1 VKRDENEDRPVT
13 RKTDKQ
19 LGMHRSITRRDFVQ
33 GSSLAVLGAVTSGA
47 VSVTATA
54 AAEAASAGAPGNY
67 YPPTKTG
74 MRGSHN
80 GAYEV
85 AHALARQGANFD
97 NPEATGEE
105 YDLVVVGAGISG
117 LAAAHYYRE
126 RFGDDTRILLL
137 DNHDDFGG
145 HAKRNEFHQGGSMVL
160 SLGGTHN
167 LEWWQF
173 SDNVKAFMKTFGVD
187 VEAMR
192 DNMDFSYG
200 QDAPNSPAM
209 WFDESTYGVNRLV
222 ANVDFNQQLSPEIID
237 QFPISEAGRQSLK
250 SFYGRQ
256 DNVFADLS
264 DDETDELLSS
274 ISYPDFLRQYGGL
287 TEDAVQLF
295 NKKEHGA
302 WGIEM
307 RALSAND
314 ALWDDNPG
322 LHLMGEDWS
331 YDGRDYPAALWPDGN
346 ASLVRLMVARLL
358 PHVAPNVTPDN
369 VALANFNYAALD
381 EPERAVRVR
390 LNATV
395 LNTVNTE
402 IGARI
407 TYVENGKLKEIN
419 AKHAVLAC
427 YHSVIPHLCPSLP
440 ESQKDALKY
449 QVKIPLI
456 LTNVLI
462 RNTDALDKL
471 GVDGISCPGRLHARL
486 FLFKGI
492 NNGGYEHPMEDS
504 GPVSLVFWG
513 AISPPEDAIDL
524 KSQLRASR
532 EKLLA
537 MSFEDFEREVRTV
550 LDDLLGPAGFDV
562 NEDLLAITVNR
573 WPHGYSYEYMDLW
586 DPDWAEGEAPHEIA
600 RQTFGSIAIANSDA
614 GASAYTHVAIDEAY
628 RAIGELP
635 HNSETT

>member
-1 VKRDENEDRPVT
+1 MT

-47 VSVTATA
+47 ASVTATA
-54 AAEAASAGAPGNY
+54 AAEAASALTAGSY

-85 AHALARQGANFD
+85 AHALARQGASFD

-173 SDNVKAFMKTFGVD
+173 SDDVKAFMKTFGVD

-192 DNMDFSYG
+192 NNMDFSYG

-250 SFYGRQ
+250 SFYGRR

-287 TEDAVQLF
+287 TEDALQLF
-295 NKKEHGA
+295 DKKEHGA

-369 VALANFNYAALD
+369 VALATFNYAALD

-395 LNTVNTE
+395 VNTVNTE
-402 IGARI
+402 TGARI

-440 ESQKDALKY
+440 EPQKDALNY

-513 AISPPEDAIDL
+513 AISPPEDAVDL

-532 EKLLA
+532 KKLLA

-600 RQTFGSIAIANSDA
+600 RQTFGAIAIANSDA

>member
-1 VKRDENEDRPVT
+1 MT

-47 VSVTATA
+47 ASVTATA
-54 AAEAASAGAPGNY
+54 AAEAASALTAGSY

-85 AHALARQGANFD
+85 AHALARQGASFD

-173 SDNVKAFMKTFGVD
+173 SDDVKAFMKTFGVD

-192 DNMDFSYG
+192 NNMDFSYG

-250 SFYGRQ
+250 SFYGRR

-287 TEDAVQLF
+287 TEDALQLF
-295 NKKEHGA
+295 DKKEHGA

-369 VALANFNYAALD
+369 VALAAFNYAALD

-395 LNTVNTE
+395 VNTVNTE
-402 IGARI
+402 TGARI

-419 AKHAVLAC
+419 AKHTVLAC

-440 ESQKDALKY
+440 EPQKDALNY

-492 NNGGYEHPMEDS
+492 NNGGYKHPMEDS

-513 AISPPEDAIDL
+513 AISPPEDAVDL

-532 EKLLA
+532 KKLLA

-600 RQTFGSIAIANSDA
+600 RQTFGAIAIANSDA

>member
-1 VKRDENEDRPVT
+1 MR

-47 VSVTATA
+47 ASVTATA
-54 AAEAASAGAPGNY
+54 AAEAASALTAGSY

-85 AHALARQGANFD
+85 AHALARQGASFD

-173 SDNVKAFMKTFGVD
+173 SDDVKAFMKTFGVD

-192 DNMDFSYG
+192 NNMDFSYG

-250 SFYGRQ
+250 SFYGRR

-287 TEDAVQLF
+287 TKDALQLF
-295 NKKEHGA
+295 DKKEHGA

-369 VALANFNYAALD
+369 VALAAFNYAALD

-395 LNTVNTE
+395 VNTVNTE
-402 IGARI
+402 TGARI

-440 ESQKDALKY
+440 EPQKDALNY

-513 AISPPEDAIDL
+513 AISPPEDAVDL

-532 EKLLA
+532 KKLLA

-562 NEDLLAITVNR
+562 NEDLLAVTVNR

-600 RQTFGSIAIANSDA
+600 RQTFGAIAIANSDA

>member
-1 VKRDENEDRPVT
+1 MT

-47 VSVTATA
+47 ASVTATA
-54 AAEAASAGAPGNY
+54 TAEAASALTAGSY

-85 AHALARQGANFD
+85 AHALARQGASFD

-145 HAKRNEFHQGGSMVL
+145 HAKRNEFHQGGGMVL

-173 SDNVKAFMKTFGVD
+173 SDDVKAFMKTFGVD

-192 DNMDFSYG
+192 NNMDFSYG

-250 SFYGRQ
+250 SFYGRR

-287 TEDAVQLF
+287 TEDALQLF
-295 NKKEHGA
+295 DKKEHGA

-369 VALANFNYAALD
+369 VALAAFNYAALD

-395 LNTVNTE
+395 VNTVNTE
-402 IGARI
+402 TGARI

-427 YHSVIPHLCPSLP
+427 YHSVIPHLCSSLP
-440 ESQKDALKY
+440 EPQKDALKY

-513 AISPPEDAIDL
+513 AISPPEDAVDL

-532 EKLLA
+532 KKLLA

-600 RQTFGSIAIANSDA
+600 RQTFGAIAIANSDA

>member
-1 VKRDENEDRPVT
+1 VT

-47 VSVTATA
+47 VSFTATA
-54 AAEAASAGAPGNY
+54 AAEAASTPETGRY

-85 AHALARQGANFD
+85 AHALARQGASFD

-192 DNMDFSYG
+192 NNMDFSYG

-264 DDETDELLSS
+264 DAETDELLSS

-295 NKKEHGA
+295 DKKEHGA

-322 LHLMGEDWS
+322 RHLMGEDWS

-346 ASLVRLMVARLL
+346 ASLVRLMVAGLL

-369 VALANFNYAALD
+369 VALADFNYAALD
-381 EPERAVRVR
+381 EPDRAVRVR

-395 LNTVNTE
+395 VNTVNTE
-402 IGARI
+402 AGARI

-419 AKHAVLAC
+419 AKHAILAC

-492 NNGGYEHPMEDS
+492 NNGGYEHSMEDS

-513 AISPPEDAIDL
+513 AISPPEEAIDL

-550 LDDLLGPAGFDV
+550 LDDLLGPSGFDV

-614 GASAYTHVAIDEAY
+614 GASAYTHVAIDEAH
-628 RAIGELP
+628 RAVGELP
-635 HNSETT
+635 HNSEIA

>member
-1 VKRDENEDRPVT
+1 MR

-47 VSVTATA
+47 ASVTATA
-54 AAEAASAGAPGNY
+54 AAEAASALTAGSY

-85 AHALARQGANFD
+85 AHALARQGASFD

-173 SDNVKAFMKTFGVD
+173 SDDVKAFMKTFGVD

-192 DNMDFSYG
+192 NNMDFSYG

-250 SFYGRQ
+250 SFYGRR

-287 TEDAVQLF
+287 TKDALQLF
-295 NKKEHGA
+295 DKKEHGA

-369 VALANFNYAALD
+369 VALAAFNYAALD

-395 LNTVNTE
+395 VNTVNTE
-402 IGARI
+402 TGARI

-440 ESQKDALKY
+440 EPQKDALNY

-513 AISPPEDAIDL
+513 AISPPEDAVDL

-532 EKLLA
+532 KKLLA

-600 RQTFGSIAIANSDA
+600 RQTFGAIAIANSDA

>member
-1 VKRDENEDRPVT
+1 MT

-47 VSVTATA
+47 ASVTATA
-54 AAEAASAGAPGNY
+54 AAEAASALTAGSY

-85 AHALARQGANFD
+85 AHALARQGASFD

-173 SDNVKAFMKTFGVD
+173 SDDVKAFMKTFGVD

-192 DNMDFSYG
+192 NNMDFSYG

-250 SFYGRQ
+250 SFYGRR

-287 TEDAVQLF
+287 TEDALQLF
-295 NKKEHGA
+295 DKKEHGA

-369 VALANFNYAALD
+369 VALAAFNYAALD

-395 LNTVNTE
+395 VNTVNTE
-402 IGARI
+402 TGARI

-419 AKHAVLAC
+419 AKHTVLAC

-440 ESQKDALKY
+440 EPQKDALNY

-513 AISPPEDAIDL
+513 AISPPEDAVDL

-532 EKLLA
+532 KKLLA

-600 RQTFGSIAIANSDA
+600 RQTFGAIAIANSDA

>member
-1 VKRDENEDRPVT
+1 MR

-47 VSVTATA
+47 ASVTATA
-54 AAEAASAGAPGNY
+54 AAEAASALTAGSY

-85 AHALARQGANFD
+85 AHALARQGASFD

-173 SDNVKAFMKTFGVD
+173 SDDVKAFMKTFGVD

-192 DNMDFSYG
+192 NNMDFSYG

-250 SFYGRQ
+250 SFYGRR

-287 TEDAVQLF
+287 TEDALQLF
-295 NKKEHGA
+295 DKKEHGA

-369 VALANFNYAALD
+369 VALAAFNYAALD

-395 LNTVNTE
+395 VNTVNTE
-402 IGARI
+402 TGARI

-419 AKHAVLAC
+419 AKHTVLAC

-440 ESQKDALKY
+440 EPQKDALNY

-492 NNGGYEHPMEDS
+492 NNGGYEHPMDDS

-513 AISPPEDAIDL
+513 AISPPEDAVDL

-532 EKLLA
+532 KKLLA

-600 RQTFGSIAIANSDA
+600 RQTFGAIAIANSDA

>member
-1 VKRDENEDRPVT
+1 MT

-47 VSVTATA
+47 ASVTATA
-54 AAEAASAGAPGNY
+54 AAEAASALTAGSY

-85 AHALARQGANFD
+85 AHALARQGASFD

-173 SDNVKAFMKTFGVD
+173 SDDVKAFMKTFGVD

-192 DNMDFSYG
+192 NNMDFSYG

-250 SFYGRQ
+250 SFYGRR

-287 TEDAVQLF
+287 TEDALQLF
-295 NKKEHGA
+295 DKKEHGA

-369 VALANFNYAALD
+369 VALAAFNYAALD

-395 LNTVNTE
+395 VNTVNTE
-402 IGARI
+402 TGARI

-419 AKHAVLAC
+419 AKHTVLAC

-440 ESQKDALKY
+440 EPQKDALNY

-492 NNGGYEHPMEDS
+492 NNGGYEHPMDDS

-513 AISPPEDAIDL
+513 AISPPEDAVDL

-532 EKLLA
+532 KKLLA

-600 RQTFGSIAIANSDA
+600 RQTFGAIAIANSDA

>member
-1 VKRDENEDRPVT
+1 MR

-47 VSVTATA
+47 ASVTATA
-54 AAEAASAGAPGNY
+54 AAEAASALTAGSY

-85 AHALARQGANFD
+85 AHALARQGASFD

-173 SDNVKAFMKTFGVD
+173 SDDVKAFMKTFGVD

-192 DNMDFSYG
+192 NNMDFSYG

-250 SFYGRQ
+250 SFYGRR

-287 TEDAVQLF
+287 TEDALQLF
-295 NKKEHGA
+295 DKKEHGA

-369 VALANFNYAALD
+369 VALAAFNYAALD

-395 LNTVNTE
+395 VNTVNTE
-402 IGARI
+402 TGARI

-440 ESQKDALKY
+440 EPQKDALNY

-513 AISPPEDAIDL
+513 AISPPEDAVDL

-532 EKLLA
+532 KKLLA

-600 RQTFGSIAIANSDA
+600 RQTFGAIAIANSDA

>member
-1 VKRDENEDRPVT
+1 MT

-47 VSVTATA
+47 ASVTATA
-54 AAEAASAGAPGNY
+54 AAEAASALTAGSY

-85 AHALARQGANFD
+85 AHALARQGASFD

-173 SDNVKAFMKTFGVD
+173 SDDVKAFMKTFGVD

-192 DNMDFSYG
+192 NNMDFSYG

-250 SFYGRQ
+250 SFYGRR

-287 TEDAVQLF
+287 TEDALQLF
-295 NKKEHGA
+295 DKKEHGA

-369 VALANFNYAALD
+369 VALAACNYAALD

-395 LNTVNTE
+395 VNTVNTE
-402 IGARI
+402 TGARI

-440 ESQKDALKY
+440 EPQKDALNY

-513 AISPPEDAIDL
+513 AISPPEDAVDL

-532 EKLLA
+532 KKLLA

-600 RQTFGSIAIANSDA
+600 RQTFGAIAIANSDA

>member
-1 VKRDENEDRPVT
+1 
-13 RKTDKQ
+13 
-19 LGMHRSITRRDFVQ
+19 
-33 GSSLAVLGAVTSGA
+33 
-47 VSVTATA
+47 
-54 AAEAASAGAPGNY
+54 
-67 YPPTKTG
+67 
-74 MRGSHN
+74 
-80 GAYEV
+80 
-85 AHALARQGANFD
+85 
-97 NPEATGEE
+97 
-105 YDLVVVGAGISG
+105 
-117 LAAAHYYRE
+117 
-126 RFGDDTRILLL
+126 
-137 DNHDDFGG
+137 
-145 HAKRNEFHQGGSMVL
+145 
-160 SLGGTHN
+160 
-167 LEWWQF
+167 
-173 SDNVKAFMKTFGVD
+173 
-187 VEAMR
+187 
-192 DNMDFSYG
+192 
-200 QDAPNSPAM
+200 
-209 WFDESTYGVNRLV
+209 
-222 ANVDFNQQLSPEIID
+222 
-237 QFPISEAGRQSLK
+237 
-250 SFYGRQ
+250 
-256 DNVFADLS
+256 DLS

-287 TEDAVQLF
+287 TEDALQLF
-295 NKKEHGA
+295 DKKEHGA

-369 VALANFNYAALD
+369 VALATFNYAALD
-381 EPERAVRVR
+381 EPESAVRVR

-395 LNTVNTE
+395 VNTVNTE
-402 IGARI
+402 TGARI
-407 TYVENGKLKEIN
+407 TYVENGKLKEIS

-440 ESQKDALKY
+440 EPQKDALKY

-492 NNGGYEHPMEDS
+492 NNGGYEHPMDDS

-513 AISPPEDAIDL
+513 AISPPEDAVDL

-532 EKLLA
+532 KKLLA

-600 RQTFGSIAIANSDA
+600 RQTFGAIAIANSDA